1 MPNSGIND
9 EERKIKGMGPYLQG
23 AHRFVEIRPVADME
37 NMDRIPLAECRRH
50 ISKEYLGLPGR
61 VHSFTEEREKGKEE
75 FVG

>member
-1 MPNSGIND
+1 
-9 EERKIKGMGPYLQG
+9 
-23 AHRFVEIRPVADME
+23 ME

-75 FVG
+75 FVR